1 MEAKQTPNRWCA
13 ALGIEVPKLEAVAGH
28 REANTYSLLI
38 VALLESGAP
47 MTLDEVAVRFEAAGI
62 ADRARALRSLQR
74 CKPGRAPVYREED
87 RYHLDPHDDEL
98 DLWAFRLGL
107 RPPRVQ
113 ADALPRPPPAA
124 ALPGPDVPLTA
135 AELDEAWKGA
145 SLNGWSAQRIALAV
159 LDANR
164 EPLEPARVVFAVAL
178 RSKFHSLR
186 VEQAQFDRKGSA
198 VTVLPD
204 GRWAIAEDAG
214 AALLQT
220 RVAVRALVER
230 ARKYAATRPDPAA
243 LAAAQ
248 AAYERE
254 RAAHGAALARM
265 SRALLVAF
273 PPDRPRA
280 AALLD
285 VQGREITT
293 YVDGELDALRAR
305 LGGYEIIGAED
316 VRALLRALGFDP
328 GERRLAELGPPQKTM
343 KIDRRGRTLQITT
356 ELLVQGAC
364 GISQPFGDEAKLA
377 AYLAEGQH
385 GKLRRRL
392 EADVKSLHALYEYG
406 RLHGAVRL
414 RWGFLDERI
423 PAPWVHRDE
432 PKLRHL
438 KEAALEE
445 GRPLEV
451 VIGSAPGWA
460 EPWAR
465 AQRVLVEKEPGGWR
479 KWLVDEEGFVV
490 PDEEVQ
496 RARMAAAPH

>member
-1 MEAKQTPNRWCA
+1 MEAKQIPNRWCA
-13 ALGIEVPKLEAVAGH
+13 ALGIEDPKLEAVAGH

-38 VALLESGAP
+38 VALLERGEP
-47 MTLDEVAVRFEAAGI
+47 MTLDEVAVRFEEAGI
-62 ADRARALRSLQR
+62 ADRAGALLSLQR
-74 CKPGRAPVYREED
+74 CKPGRAPVYRDGD

-113 ADALPRPPPAA
+113 VDALPRPHPAG
-124 ALPGPDVPLTA
+124 ALPGPEVPLTA
-135 AELDEAWKGA
+135 AELDEAWRDAG
-145 SLNGWSAQRIALAV
+145 LNGWSAQRIALAV
-159 LDANR
+159 LDANG
-164 EPLEPARVVFAVAL
+164 EPLEPERVVVAVSL
-178 RSKFHSLR
+178 RSRFHSLR
-186 VEQAQFDRKGSA
+186 VERAPFDRKGSA
-198 VTVLPD
+198 VSVLPD
-204 GRWAIAEDAG
+204 GRWAIAEG
-214 AALLQT
+214 ADTAVQQT

-230 ARKYAATRPDPAA
+230 ARKYASTRPDPAA

-248 AAYERE
+248 AAYARE
-254 RAAHGAALARM
+254 RAEHGAALARM

-273 PPDRPRA
+273 PADRPRA

-285 VQGREITT
+285 VQAHEIVT
-293 YVDGELDALRAR
+293 YVDDELGALRAR

-316 VRALLRALGFDP
+316 VRALLRALDFDP

-343 KIDRRGRTLQITT
+343 KIDQRGRTLRIATA
-356 ELLVQGAC
+356 LLVQGSC
-364 GISQPFGDEAKLA
+364 GISQPFGDEARLA
-377 AYLAEGQH
+377 AYLAEEQH

-432 PKLRHL
+432 PKLYHL
-438 KEAALEE
+438 KEAALAE

-451 VIGSAPGWA
+451 VVGTAPGGA
-460 EPWAR
+460 DRWAR
-465 AQRVLVEKEPGGWR
+465 AQRVWVEQEPGGWR
-479 KWLVDEEGFVV
+479 SWLVDEEGYVI

-496 RARMAAAPH
+496 RARRAAAPH